1 MQTGKRWK
9 EENRNKIHFEKKRA
23 KIHCKDDKRCK
34 QVKEEKKKNGIKS
47 ISKKERAKIWGA
59 PKANKRDT
67 KARPPEGAN
76 SVMTEIP
83 RKITPTFEKK
93 EEHLFFRKRNTYYF
107 WARKSKNTFSRQQP
121 LHSPFV
127 VPFRGKMGSFCLQV
141 KPFSEGLEQQTI
153 LRKLKGFILSANYSK
168 MCFWNNVIPTV
179 W

>member
-1 MQTGKRWK
+1 MLRNQTTA
-9 EENRNKIHFEKKRA
+9 EEKIHR
-23 KIHCKDDKRCK
+23 KDDKRCK
-34 QVKEEKKKNGIKS
+34 QVKDEKKKTGIKS

-107 WARKSKNTFSRQQP
+107 WARKSKNTFSRQP

-127 VPFRGKMGSFCLQV
+127 VAFRGENGKFL
-141 KPFSEGLEQQTI
+141 FTSEALFRRSRATNNSEEVER
-153 LRKLKGFILSANYSK
+153 LYFEWELFKNVLLK
-168 MCFWNNVIPTV
+168 
-179 W
+179 